1 MPPFSS
7 TFFIPLYSPTCS
19 SFFLI
24 FYCNHFLLS
33 CQVSLLSNEMP
44 PEIVNP
50 LRMKY
55 IMYCVFLVLVLISA
69 GMEVRASVLT
79 LSLYLSLSHS
89 LTHTHSHSLTHT
101 HTHSISLAPTLSL
114 STLSVSLTL
123 SLSLSLI
130 FFNYNWYR
138 NFFISAQSELI

>member
-79 LSLYLSLSHS
+79 LSLYLSLSLSHTLSHTHTLS
-89 LTHTHSHSLTHT
+89 LTHSHTHTLYLSRSHSL
-101 HTHSISLAPTLSL
+101 SQLFLSL
-114 STLSVSLTL
+114 LRSH
-123 SLSLSLI
+123 SLSLI
-130 FFNYNWYR
+130 FFNYN
-138 NFFISAQSELI
+138 

>member
-79 LSLYLSLSHS
+79 LSLYLSLSHT
-89 LTHTHSHSLTHT
+89 LTHTHTLTHSLTHT
-101 HTHSISLAPTLSL
+101 HTLSL
-114 STLSVSLTL
+114 SPPLSLSQLFLSLL
-123 SLSLSLI
+123 RSLSLSLI
-130 FFNYNWYR
+130 FFNYN
-138 NFFISAQSELI
+138 